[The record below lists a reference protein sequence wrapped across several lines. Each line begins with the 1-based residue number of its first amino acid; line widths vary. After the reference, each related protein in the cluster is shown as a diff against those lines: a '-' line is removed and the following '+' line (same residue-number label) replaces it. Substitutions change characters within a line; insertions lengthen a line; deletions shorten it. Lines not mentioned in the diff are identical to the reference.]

1 MQILLV
7 VLGLLIIAIVSFDVL
22 ITTLTLGG
30 GGPITSRLSCWLWK
44 IALKIHSKFS
54 SHQILLITG
63 WTILVSMALLWF
75 LLDLVGWTLLFTSHE
90 SAVVNATTKLPA
102 GIWERIYFACY
113 TLSTLGMGDY
123 QPQGDVWQ
131 IATAIASTHGFFLV
145 TLTFAYLL
153 PVVSAATNQ
162 RQLAVYIS
170 SLGGTGDEIL
180 IRAWNGENFGQ
191 FEQHLFALAPMLC
204 QQGEAHFNYPVLHY
218 FHNLERDQS
227 IILSLVALDEA
238 MTLIEYGVKRSYHP
252 DRSALN
258 SARRA
263 SAAYLNTLKSA
274 YLKPSDRHPPLPD
287 LHRLRV
293 AGIPTVTDEEFRQA
307 TQKLTRRRQLLL
319 ALIEHDGWTWDAI
332 ASSKTTNRASHLDD
346 ETMIN
351 EAVLH

>member
-7 VLGLLIIAIVSFDVL
+7 VLGLLTIAIVSFDVL

-44 IALKIHSKFS
+44 IALKIHNWRSN
-54 SHQILLITG
+54 HRLLLFTG
-63 WTILVSMALLWF
+63 WSILVAIALLWF
-75 LLDLVGWTLLFTSHE
+75 ALTWLGWTLFFCAE
-90 SAVVNATTKLPA
+90 NSAVINGSDKIPA
-102 GIWERIYFACY
+102 SLTERIYFTGF
-113 TLSTLGMGDY
+113 TLSTLGLGDY
-123 QPQGDVWQ
+123 QPNGTIWQ
-131 IATAIASTHGFFLV
+131 LATAICSANGFFLV

-180 IRAWNGENFGQ
+180 IRAWNGQDFGQ
-191 FEQHLFALAPMLC
+191 FDQHLFALAPMLS

-218 FHNLERDQS
+218 FHNLERSQS

-238 MTLIEYGVKRSYHP
+238 MTLMEYGVKKSYHP
-252 DRSALN
+252 DKSALN

-287 LHRLRV
+287 LHRLRL

-307 TQKLTRRRQLLL
+307 TQKVTRRRRLLL
-319 ALIEHDGWTWDAI
+319 ALIENDGWTWDAI